1 MVDKVCVTQLILSFT
16 KLMWNI
22 KDIVLVLLANFNHVL
37 RYFCIVK
44 IYGNPKVPRMDLYAK
59 FLENQQ
65 NVTVVLLLEIH
76 VLKCEYLG
84 PHLLP
89 VLRFCLNGEELQERH
104 RYDCY

>member
-1 MVDKVCVTQLILSFT
+1 MVWDV
-16 KLMWNI
+16 

-37 RYFCIVK
+37 RYFCIAK
-44 IYGNPKVPRMDLYAK
+44 IYDNSKVPRMDLYSS

-65 NVTVVLLLEIH
+65 NVTVVLLLGIH

-84 PHLLP
+84 PRLRP
-89 VLRFCLNGEELQERH
+89 VLKFCLNGEGLQEKH